1 MYLGMYSTVGGFCL
15 GVMEKLRVHHQQLSP
30 SRPRAKYNYDVSSHH
45 QSVSYSLHVVLL
57 SPQPLTVQLRG
68 CELAASRS
76 RALENGGTLESPT
89 HIPEKLLSQPFLGGG
104 RSAGARVRDG
114 SHVWSHAPGRALD
127 RARSLV
133 RRRRRRRRRARYTSD
148 KFRLDVSSV
157 VVSSLSPCGAAG
169 ASNGKLY

>member
-1 MYLGMYSTVGGFCL
+1 MGMYSTVGGFCL

-76 RALENGGTLESPT
+76 RALENGGTLESPA

-104 RSAGARVRDG
+104 DAAPALASGTARMYGHMRPAARSIGHDRSCVDVVVGGGARATHQIDSG
-114 SHVWSHAPGRALD
+114 WI
-127 RARSLV
+127 
-133 RRRRRRRRRARYTSD
+133 
-148 KFRLDVSSV
+148 SSV
-157 VVSSLSPCGAAG
+157 VVSSLSPCGTAG

>member
-76 RALENGGTLESPT
+76 RALENGGTLESLA

-104 RSAGARVRDG
+104 TQRRRSRQGRLACMVTCAR
-114 SHVWSHAPGRALD
+114 P
-127 RARSLV
+127 RARSGTIA
-133 RRRRRRRRRARYTSD
+133 RASTS
-148 KFRLDVSSV
+148 SS
-157 VVSSLSPCGAAG
+157 AA
-169 ASNGKLY
+169 ARALHIR